1 MFSSFTV
8 LRSESI
14 EMLAAQRFP
23 EEEKS
28 IKEHLKALCVKLL
41 SLVSCHRSFSFQFSI
56 TEYGLVL
63 RLFALS

>member
-1 MFSSFTV
+1 MICKVKFLLFTV

-28 IKEHLKALCVKLL
+28 LKEQLKVLCVKLL
-41 SLVSCHRSFSFQFSI
+41 SLVSCHRSFNFQFSI
-56 TEYGLVL
+56 TEY
-63 RLFALS
+63 